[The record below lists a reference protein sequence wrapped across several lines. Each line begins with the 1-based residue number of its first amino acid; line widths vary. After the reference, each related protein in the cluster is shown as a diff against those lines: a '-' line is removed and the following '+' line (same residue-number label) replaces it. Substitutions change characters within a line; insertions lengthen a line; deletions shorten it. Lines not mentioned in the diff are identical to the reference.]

1 MPPANSVRIAPYP
14 ERCFFLG
21 IGPNPKDVT
30 VEILDLHFQGP
41 LEMVWRISDFCA
53 RDQVSCVKRSNILQ
67 AYPHPHP
74 WLALIVVRQKYGAL
88 LAGHAG
94 KSIPSPPSQIKT
106 KSLDAIRNTGI
117 HVLDSKD
124 GQGRTEI
131 VLHGF
136 CQTGLHARR
145 IPKTT
150 STPELGVSTGPLRT
164 RTDGSG
170 LHLISITSFSLAA
183 LRSSIFFV
191 SAWETFS
198 SSSSARFCSSW
209 LIFLSFSNL
218 SIASLISRRMLR
230 TAVR

>member
-53 RDQVSCVKRSNILQ
+53 RDRVSCVKRSNILQ

-136 CQTGLHARR
+136 CQTENNVNAGARR
-145 IPKTT
+145 FDW
-150 STPELGVSTGPLRT
+150 S
-164 RTDGSG
+164 
-170 LHLISITSFSLAA
+170 AA
-183 LRSSIFFV
+183 NEDRWF
-191 SAWETFS
+191 
-198 SSSSARFCSSW
+198 R
-209 LIFLSFSNL
+209 
-218 SIASLISRRMLR
+218 ASLNFHHFFFF
-230 TAVR
+230 AGA